1 MQLLLDTH
9 AFLWWLGDDPKLGPQ
24 ARVAIGD
31 GGNAVFVSAASAWE
45 IAVKRASGKLDA
57 PGDIV
62 GWIAKSDFGE
72 LPIEV
77 EHAVAAAELPQHHR
91 DPFDRMLI
99 AQAQLEQLTLVAH
112 DDELGRYDVT
122 ILDAGT

>member
-9 AFLWWLGDDPKLGPQ
+9 AFLWWLGDDPKLGPR
-24 ARVAIGD
+24 ARVAIGN

-45 IAVKRASGKLDA
+45 IAVKRARGSLDA
-57 PGDIV
+57 PGDIAE
-62 GWIAKSDFGE
+62 WIAKCDFSD

-77 EHAVAAAELPQHHR
+77 EHAVAAAELPMHHT
-91 DPFDRMLI
+91 DPFDRMLV
-99 AQAQLEQLTLVAH
+99 AQAQLEELTLVAH
-112 DDELGRYDVT
+112 DDELGKYGVA

>member
-9 AFLWWLGDDPKLGPQ
+9 TFLWWLDDSPKLGPH
-24 ARVAIGD
+24 ARAAIGD
-31 GGNAVFVSAASAWE
+31 GGNVVFVSAASAWE

-57 PGDIV
+57 PGDIAE
-62 GWIAKSDFGE
+62 WITKSDFSG

-77 EHAVAAAELPQHHR
+77 EHAVSAAELPQHHR

-99 AQAQLEQLTLVAH
+99 AQAQLEELTLVAH
-112 DDELGRYDVT
+112 DDEIGKYDVT
-122 ILDAGT
+122 ILDAST